1 MKDWSRSAGSKL
13 AITSSKE
20 PAFVAPTMP
29 DQNRTATPRPL
40 LLKGMKNSNYWRLI
54 GAGGMSLLT
63 VLFFVI
69 WQAVARQTDTLNQV
83 MERLGE
89 LEKTPQTNNSR
100 LLEEQLHSLKVRL
113 NNQGKTLNDLLE
125 EQQSIAKREEAYIQ
139 PQAETWQVQ
148 PEPPASLTPPPP
160 ELTTP

>member
-20 PAFVAPTMP
+20 QAFVAPTMP

-83 MERLGE
+83 MERLTE
-89 LEKTPQTNNSR
+89 LEKTPQTNNTR
-100 LLEEQLHSLKVRL
+100 LLEDQLHSLKLRL
-113 NNQGKTLNDLLE
+113 NNQGKTINDLLE
-125 EQQSIAKREEAYIQ
+125 QLQPVAKREENYSQ
-139 PQAETWQVQ
+139 PQAEPWRMQA
-148 PEPPASLTPPPP
+148 EPPASLTPPPP
-160 ELTTP
+160 GLTP

>member
-1 MKDWSRSAGSKL
+1 
-13 AITSSKE
+13 
-20 PAFVAPTMP
+20 
-29 DQNRTATPRPL
+29 
-40 LLKGMKNSNYWRLI
+40 MKNWNYWRLI

-100 LLEEQLHSLKVRL
+100 LLEEQLQSLKVRL

-125 EQQSIAKREEAYIQ
+125 EQQSIAKREEEYFQ

>member
-1 MKDWSRSAGSKL
+1 
-13 AITSSKE
+13 
-20 PAFVAPTMP
+20 
-29 DQNRTATPRPL
+29 
-40 LLKGMKNSNYWRLI
+40 MKNWNYWRLI